1 MWLSDQC
8 VSTDWPPAYQTT
20 SMWLLFFHQ
29 YKGKNVLTEHVLKLQ
44 SIICICPSCGSISRY
59 IIQLSWNAEPVR
71 QSPKKH
77 CPHNIC
83 ESMIPTVSPLQ
94 KPPGLLPSTC
104 LFSFP
109 QVLTLLKKIFTFWPS
124 VNICKLF
131 YKGEQGLGP
140 IRPGSSSKTLHLTSI
155 FCDAKIICNRL
166 SDLIIDIYFSQ
177 LQKLENQN
185 QSLCRSIIWPNPISR
200 IANSHLVVSSH
211 ENGRRSSFP
220 LCY

>member
-1 MWLSDQC
+1 MISVWALTDHQRNRRPVC
-8 VSTDWPPAYQTT
+8 DYCFST
-20 SMWLLFFHQ
+20 SIR
-29 YKGKNVLTEHVLKLQ
+29 KKNVLTEHVLKLQ
-44 SIICICPSCGSISRY
+44 SIICICPRCDSISRY
-59 IIQLSWNAEPVR
+59 IIHLSWKTELVR

-77 CPHNIC
+77 CPRNIC
-83 ESMIPTVSPLQ
+83 ESTIPTVSPLQ
-94 KPPGLLPSTC
+94 KTPGLLPSTWM
-104 LFSFP
+104 FSFP
-109 QVLTLLKKIFTFWPS
+109 QVLTLLNKFFTFWPS

-131 YKGEQGLGP
+131 YKREQGLGP
-140 IRPGSSSKTLHLTSI
+140 NRPGSSSKTLHLTTI

-211 ENGRRSSFP
+211 ENGRSCFP